1 MKKTDS
7 STTAV
12 TVKLETQTK
21 KRLQKLGKIKQRST
35 HWLMK
40 LAITNYLELE
50 EYEEQL
56 KQDTLNR
63 WQEASQG
70 KFLENEKVLNWLD
83 SWGSSKEKETPW

>member
-1 MKKTDS
+1 
-7 STTAV
+7 
-12 TVKLETQTK
+12 
-21 KRLQKLGKIKQRST
+21 
-35 HWLMK
+35 MK